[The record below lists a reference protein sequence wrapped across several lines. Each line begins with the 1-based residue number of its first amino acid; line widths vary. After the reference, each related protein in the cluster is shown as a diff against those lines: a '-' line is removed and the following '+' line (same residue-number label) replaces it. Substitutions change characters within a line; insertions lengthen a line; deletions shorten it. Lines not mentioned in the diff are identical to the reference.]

1 MDRGKTA
8 SWFSGACGAPEI
20 MNVIPG
26 SGLKGHR
33 YCEHVVYP
41 VQPPD
46 VKRGTKTQGAFKA
59 QRRRTLARANPAWRK
74 TTLQAWENRMDTRTI
89 RMLPKT
95 RRVQRAAKKRGGS
108 WAYRAAR
115 VGGMPST
122 TRSIWKSRPRLL
134 DGGEVE
140 GLPRM
145 IRDRGMLQGATVK
158 DRKANIKQGAPRH

>member
-46 VKRGTKTQGAFKA
+46 VKRGTKTQGDFKA

-74 TTLQAWENRMDTRTI
+74 TTLHPASLGEPHGHQDHQDVAED
-89 RMLPKT
+89 PKGSE
-95 RRVQRAAKKRGGS
+95 GGQKT
-108 WAYRAAR
+108 
-115 VGGMPST
+115 G
-122 TRSIWKSRPRLL
+122 RLL
-134 DGGEVE
+134 GIQGRQGGGDAKHDKVHLEKPAKV
-140 GLPRM
+140 
-145 IRDRGMLQGATVK
+145 IRWR
-158 DRKANIKQGAPRH
+158 RS